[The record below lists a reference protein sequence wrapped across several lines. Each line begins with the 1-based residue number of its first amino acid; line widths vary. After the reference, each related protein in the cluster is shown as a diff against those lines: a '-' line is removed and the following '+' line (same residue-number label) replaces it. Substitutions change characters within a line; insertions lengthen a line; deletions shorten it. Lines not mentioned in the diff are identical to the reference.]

1 LQITGKAITGSLNM
15 PKKERTIKCK
25 TCDYIRS
32 HPENSVN
39 ADLLKGVPYSAIS
52 YKTGLG
58 IFTLKKHFEE
68 QHMMAR
74 FLPRSRAMKVGRE
87 QDSLLTKVN
96 EIYEDCKDNAGK
108 AKNAAATSRDYRD
121 ASGCWDAA
129 TRALSIL
136 KPEEKQQVNQTT
148 TVNNYDNLSKEELR
162 ELVKLT
168 AKIEGSEEG
177 VSEEKPD

>member
-1 LQITGKAITGSLNM
+1 M
-15 PKKERTIKCK
+15 PKKERTRKCK
-25 TCDYIRS
+25 TCAYIRS

-39 ADLLKGVPYSAIS
+39 ADLLKGVPYSTIS

-74 FLPRSRAMKVGRE
+74 FLPRSQAMKVGRE
-87 QDSLLTKVN
+87 QDSLLSKVN
-96 EIYEDCKDNAGK
+96 EIYEDCKDNADK
-108 AKNAAATSRDYRD
+108 AKGVATTSRDFRD

-136 KPEEKQQVNQTT
+136 KPEEKPQVNQTT

-162 ELVKLT
+162 ELVALT
-168 AKIEGSEEG
+168 TKIEGCENGTSEA
-177 VSEEKPD
+177 KPT